1 MVTMALLG
9 LVFLIIG
16 PGIAPAGR
24 VLQRA
29 DVDTRTQ
36 QIAVVALEKLFK
48 EIAYSSGRG
57 VTIQQ
62 TPQMLLSYPST
73 LEPNYSGQPALTGAD
88 LTPTG
93 VFSTPITWKKLSL
106 ISYDATAQTIIRKD
120 LPYAGGQQLPVIP
133 LNRLAPL
140 NANPLYRSNTV
151 ASSVKQFSLEQS
163 SQNVIKVE
171 ITVTQSWDTDRT
183 THLKTEISIRN

>member
-1 MVTMALLG
+1 M
-9 LVFLIIG
+9 
-16 PGIAPAGR
+16 
-24 VLQRA
+24 QRA

-48 EIAYSSGRG
+48 EIAYSSDRG

-62 TPQMLLSYPST
+62 TPEFLLSYPST
-73 LEPNYSGQPALTGAD
+73 LDPNYSGQPALTAAD

-106 ISYDATAQTIIRKD
+106 ISYNATAQTIIRKD
-120 LPYAGGQQLPVIP
+120 LPYAGGQELPRIP
-133 LNRLAPL
+133 LNRLTPL
-140 NANPLYRSNTV
+140 NANLLYKPNIL
-151 ASSVKQFSLEQS
+151 ASSVKKFSMEQT

-171 ITVTQSWDTDRT
+171 ITVSQAWDSDRT
-183 THLKTEISIRN
+183 THLQTEIGIRN